1 MDETPPVTMTI
12 GFCGEETDLQP
23 SDVLT
28 FGRAADLV
36 VDDNPF
42 LHRQLGQV
50 DCRHGIWWLR
60 NLGSRIPLTI
70 KDMTSRSQASLAP
83 GREMAL
89 TFPNAAVQFSAGRSN
104 YEVELRLVGSS
115 PPADIAQGSDDD
127 CATIGFAELPLT
139 VDQRRLIVSLAE
151 PSLLTGDPDVDVPAN
166 KAAAARLGWTITR
179 FNRKLDNVCERL
191 TKAGVSGLR
200 GQAGVMASDR
210 RSRLVQ
216 HSIEAGIVTAN
227 DLTLLPSD
235 LLVQSAENGTV
246 S

>member
-1 MDETPPVTMTI
+1 MDDSSTTMTI
-12 GFCGEETDLQP
+12 DFCGEETNLEP

-50 DCRHGIWWLR
+50 ECRHGVWWLR
-60 NLGSRIPLTI
+60 NLGGRIPLTV

-104 YEVELRLVGSS
+104 YEVELRLSGC
-115 PPADIAQGSDDD
+115 PAPAEPAIVVDDD
-127 CATIGFAELPLT
+127 CATIGYAELPLT
-139 VDQRRLIVSLAE
+139 VDQRRLILSLAE
-151 PSLLTGDPDVDVPAN
+151 PSLLSGDADAGVPAN

-200 GQAGVMASDR
+200 GQAGVMATDR
-210 RSRLVQ
+210 RSLLVQ
-216 HSIEAGIVTAN
+216 HSIEAGIVN
-227 DLTLLPSD
+227 VDDLELLPSI
-235 LLVQSAENGTV
+235 QSM
-246 S
+246 